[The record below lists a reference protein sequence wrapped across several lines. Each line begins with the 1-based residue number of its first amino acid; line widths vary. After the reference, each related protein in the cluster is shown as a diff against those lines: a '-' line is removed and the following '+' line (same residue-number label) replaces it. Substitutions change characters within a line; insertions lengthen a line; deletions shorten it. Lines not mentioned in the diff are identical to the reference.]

1 MGRSL
6 ITTAKIVD
14 GQVKIVFP
22 GFEGDHTATYP
33 LSQHSIQDA
42 IDYRRKK
49 DISRRERH
57 NAIAKH
63 LFPLIN

>member
-1 MGRSL
+1 MSRSL
-6 ITTAKIVD
+6 ITAATIVD
-14 GQVKIVFP
+14 GHVQIVFP

-33 LSQHSIQDA
+33 LSQYSIQDA
-42 IDYRRKK
+42 IDFRRKK

-57 NAIAKH
+57 NALAKH